1 MSFNDHAGEL
11 NPAPISINRPVISL
25 AGAKLVI
32 AAAHAEAAQNGWHIA
47 VAVVDASGELIAL
60 EKTDA
65 AIPISPSVATG
76 KAKTAALLQLPSKE
90 FESFI
95 NAGQP
100 SFLSTPGT
108 TPLEG
113 GVPLMISGQ
122 CVGAVGISG
131 AHGPNDS
138 QVAEAAAKALN
149 QV

>member
-1 MSFNDHAGEL
+1 MSSSEHTTPTPHAL
-11 NPAPISINRPVISL
+11 AFNRPTISL
-25 AGAKLVI
+25 TGARTVI
-32 AAAHAEAAQNGWHIA
+32 AAAHAEAEKNGWHIA
-47 VAVVDASGELIAL
+47 VAVVDASGELVAL

-138 QVAEAAAKALN
+138 QVAETAAKALN
-149 QV
+149 IV

>member
-1 MSFNDHAGEL
+1 MSSSEDTTPTPHSLAF
-11 NPAPISINRPVISL
+11 NRPTISL
-25 AGAKLVI
+25 AGARTVI
-32 AAAHAEAAQNGWHIA
+32 AAAHAEAEKNGWYIA
-47 VAVVDASGELIAL
+47 VAVVDASGELVAL
-60 EKTDA
+60 EKTDQ
-65 AIPISPSVATG
+65 AIPISPSVAIG

-149 QV
+149 IL